1 LATVIV
7 VWDILTLFSKICTS
21 TYEVCVNL
29 LIWFNIINPGDNISW
44 IFEFFVLCALCCQ
57 FHWIVHFW
65 LPLLYFLTSILKRW
79 IWSTCTVALSKQAT
93 YYFRW
98 SRFPYYNLTVLPENH
113 PLWRRHPLSATWECM
128 GSSVIRVLW
137 PITSTK

>member
-1 LATVIV
+1 MATVIV
-7 VWDILTLFSKICTS
+7 VWDILTLYWIICTS

-29 LIWFNIINPGDNISW
+29 LIWFNIINTGDNISW
-44 IFEFFVLCALCCQ
+44 IFEFFVLCALCSQ
-57 FHWIVHFW
+57 FHWIVNFW

-79 IWSTCTVALSKQAT
+79 LWSTCTVALSKQAT

-98 SRFPYYNLTVLPENH
+98 SRLPENH
-113 PLWRRHPLSATWECM
+113 PQWRGHPLSATWECN